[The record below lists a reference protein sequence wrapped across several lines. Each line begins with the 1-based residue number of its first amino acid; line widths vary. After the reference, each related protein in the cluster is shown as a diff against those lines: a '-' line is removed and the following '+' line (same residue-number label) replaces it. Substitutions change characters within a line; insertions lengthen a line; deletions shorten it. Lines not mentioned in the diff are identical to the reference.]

1 MAQSE
6 QTAADPASAILN
18 SVTDLGRQLAQSAK
32 TLTETRDDEVEI
44 GTAAKDE
51 VWRSDKVILYRYKAT
66 ADRKLKTPLLVVFSL
81 VGRYTI
87 VDLQEDRSM
96 VRNLLKLGVDVFVLD
111 WGSPSLADRYLSMD
125 DYINDYLDGAI
136 DAIREIDAVPSVN
149 LLGVCEGG
157 TFSLCYAALH
167 PKKVDNLILMVT
179 PVDFHAK
186 DPSEP
191 VGHGLINLWS
201 QNLEGRDV
209 DEMMDAHGVL
219 PGELMGSI
227 FTSMNPVRN
236 ALKYNLDLLD
246 VADDKKK
253 FLNFL
258 RMEKWIADRPHHP
271 GEVAKQWIKDLY
283 QDNKLIANE
292 LTLDSHKVNL
302 PNVTMPVLNIYARDD
317 HIVPTAMTRGVGRYI
332 GSKQYTELE
341 LPAGHMGIFVSGKT
355 QNILA
360 KRLADWM
367 FAKQQA
373 KDPSE
378 KLASQGNG

>member
-1 MAQSE
+1 MTQSE
-6 QTAADPASAILN
+6 QTVADPASAILN
-18 SVTDLGRQLAQSAK
+18 IVTDLGRQLAQSAK

-51 VWRSDKVILYRYKAT
+51 VWRSDKVVLYRYKAI

-136 DAIREIDAVPSVN
+136 DAIREIEAVPSVN

-186 DPSEP
+186 DLSEP

-332 GSKQYTELE
+332 GSKQCSELE
-341 LPAGHMGIFVSGKT
+341 LPPGHMGIFVSGKT
-355 QNILA
+355 QNVLA

-367 FAKQQA
+367 FAQQQA

-378 KLASQGNG
+378 KLASQRNG

>member
-1 MAQSE
+1 MAHSE
-6 QTAADPASAILN
+6 QAATNPASAILN
-18 SVTDLGRQLAQSAK
+18 SVNDLGRQLAQSAK

-44 GTAAKDE
+44 GTAEKAE
-51 VWRSDKVILYRYKAT
+51 VWRSDKVVLYRYKAT
-66 ADRKLKTPLLVVFSL
+66 AERKLETPLLLVFSL

-87 VDLQEDRSM
+87 LDLQEDRSM
-96 VRNLLKLGVDVFVLD
+96 VRNLLKLGVEVFVID

-136 DAIREIDAVPSVN
+136 DAIREIDDVPNVN

-167 PKKVDNLILMVT
+167 REKIDNLILMVT
-179 PVDFHAK
+179 PVDFHAR

-201 QNLEGRDV
+201 YNLEARDI
-209 DEMMDAHGVL
+209 DEMMDVHGVL

-292 LTLDSHKVNL
+292 LALDTHKVKL

-317 HIVPTAMTRGVGRYI
+317 HIIPTAMTRGLGQYI

-355 QNILA
+355 QTMLA
-360 KRLADWM
+360 KSLADWM
-367 FAKQQA
+367 FARQA
-373 KDPSE
+373 KAPSA
-378 KLASQGNG
+378 KSASQGVAD

>member
-18 SVTDLGRQLAQSAK
+18 IVTDLGRQLAQSAK

-51 VWRSDKVILYRYKAT
+51 VWRSDKVILYRYKAI

-136 DAIREIDAVPSVN
+136 REIDAVSSVN

-157 TFSLCYAALH
+157 TFSLRYAAQH

-292 LTLDSHKVNL
+292 LTLDSRKVNL

-317 HIVPTAMTRGVGRYI
+317 HIVPTAMTRGVGRYV

-367 FAKQQA
+367 FAQQQA
-373 KDPSE
+373 KYPSE